1 MAPMPENGSHPKK
14 EPRTMRLARIAARLI
29 LAGIFIYASL
39 DKIAHPGAFA
49 KAVFNYHILPDAL
62 INLTALV
69 LPWLELFLGLCLVAG
84 IWLPGAV
91 LTVNGLLILFLI
103 AFMFNLARG
112 LDVNCGCFGS
122 SGMGPSM
129 SAGGYLLRDAG
140 FFAVA
145 IFMFYAVLRHPMA
158 AAKAVWRRAA
168 WQVPALVIL
177 SVAAALGVNALRV
190 DRLPLKGDFSAA
202 ASMTTPTGERM
213 DISLEEAQKLF
224 LAHAA
229 VFIDARSAEDF
240 IKGHIQGAL
249 SLPWH
254 EVDLDFLGV
263 TQNLDMEA
271 QIVTYC
277 DGETC
282 ELSHDLAL
290 FLRDAG
296 FLNTRVLINGWTLWQ
311 QAGLPVEVGSG
322 EVSVQR

>member
-1 MAPMPENGSHPKK
+1 MAGMPENRLSPDEQSK
-14 EPRTMRLARIAARLI
+14 TMRVALILARLVM
-29 LAGIFIYASL
+29 AGIFIYASI
-39 DKIAHPGAFA
+39 DKIAHPAAFA
-49 KAVFNYHILPDAL
+49 KDVYNYQILPDAL
-62 INLTALV
+62 IYLTALV
-69 LPWLELFLGLCLVAG
+69 LPWLELLLGLCLLAG

-103 AFMFNLARG
+103 AFIFNLARG

-122 SGMGPSM
+122 SGLGPSM

-145 IFMFYAVLRHPMA
+145 IFMFYAVLIHPMTA
-158 AAKAVWRRAA
+158 ARAVWRRAA

-177 SVAAALGVNALRV
+177 SVAAALAVNALRP
-190 DRLPLKGDFSAA
+190 DRLPLAGDFSAA
-202 ASMTTPTGERM
+202 ARVTTATGERM

-224 LAHAA
+224 FTQTA
-229 VFIDARSAEDF
+229 VFIDARSAEDYA
-240 IKGHIQGAL
+240 KGHIQGAL

-254 EVDLDFLGV
+254 EVDRNFLGV
-263 TQNLDMEA
+263 TQNLDVEA
-271 QIVTYC
+271 HIVTYC

-296 FLNTRVLINGWTLWQ
+296 FLNTRVLVNGWTLWQ
-311 QAGLPVEVGSG
+311 QSGLPVEVASGGS
-322 EVSVQR
+322 SIQQ

>member
-1 MAPMPENGSHPKK
+1 MAPMPESDSHPKK
-14 EPRTMRLARIAARLI
+14 EPRTMRLARIVARLI

-39 DKIAHPGAFA
+39 DKIAHPAAFA
-49 KAVFNYHILPDAL
+49 KAVFNYQILPDAL
-62 INLTALV
+62 INVTALV
-69 LPWLELFLGLCLVAG
+69 LPWLELFMGLCLLAG

-91 LTVNGLLILFLI
+91 LTVNGLLFMFLI

-122 SGMGPSM
+122 SGLGPSM

-145 IFMFYAVLRHPMA
+145 IFMFYAVLSHPMA

-177 SVAAALGVNALRV
+177 SVAAALTVNALRV
-190 DRLPLKGDFSAA
+190 DRLPLAGDFSVSAR
-202 ASMTTPTGERM
+202 MTTAAGERM

-224 LAHAA
+224 SAHAA
-229 VFIDARSAEDF
+229 VFIDARSAEDYA
-240 IKGHIQGAL
+240 KGHIQGAL

-254 EVDLDFLGV
+254 DVDLDFLNV
-263 TQNLDMEA
+263 TQNLDMQA

-311 QAGLPVEVGSG
+311 HAGLPVESASGGS
-322 EVSVQR
+322 